1 MYSFIKISLEI
12 TRYCFNN
19 TSAMYE
25 PRVSVLTPVYNTN
38 IEHLHQCIDSILNQT
53 FTDFEF
59 IILNDSPENTELESE
74 ILSYSDKR
82 IKYYKN
88 DKNIGISESRNR
100 LLQLARGEYIAIF
113 DHDDISMPDRLACQ
127 VEFLDTHPNIGVIG
141 GWLQNFESNEGTFV
155 TPENDKEIKIAL
167 TEDCFIAHTSSMI
180 RKSVLTNNNIK
191 YEPEYTPC
199 EDYRL
204 WSRLMDI
211 TEFHNIQ
218 RVLVKYR
225 WHENNTTTNM
235 SKDMKNTHDIIRNQ
249 IIKSHPE
256 LRRIYNR
263 WHVMKIVVNIICI
276 FIPVASV
283 RRKLRKKLKRN
294 LVKFDQR

>member
-1 MYSFIKISLEI
+1 
-12 TRYCFNN
+12 
-19 TSAMYE
+19 MYE

-113 DHDDISMPDRLACQ
+113 DHDDISIPDRLACQ

-141 GWLQNFESNEGTFV
+141 GWLQNFESNE
-155 TPENDKEIKIAL
+155 
-167 TEDCFIAHTSSMI
+167 
-180 RKSVLTNNNIK
+180 
-191 YEPEYTPC
+191 
-199 EDYRL
+199 
-204 WSRLMDI
+204 
-211 TEFHNIQ
+211 
-218 RVLVKYR
+218 
-225 WHENNTTTNM
+225 
-235 SKDMKNTHDIIRNQ
+235 
-249 IIKSHPE
+249 
-256 LRRIYNR
+256 
-263 WHVMKIVVNIICI
+263 
-276 FIPVASV
+276 
-283 RRKLRKKLKRN
+283 
-294 LVKFDQR
+294 

>member
-1 MYSFIKISLEI
+1 
-12 TRYCFNN
+12 
-19 TSAMYE
+19 MYE

-82 IKYYKN
+82 ITYYKN

-141 GWLQNFESNEGTFV
+141 GWLQNFESNEGIFV
-155 TPENDKEIKIAL
+155 TPENDREIKIAL

-235 SKDMKNTHDIIRNQ
+235 SSDMQNYHDIIRSQ

-294 LVKFDQR
+294 LVKIDQR